1 MLIIPLTGSIHKRTL
16 SIITILIIL
25 INIFCFFVFQA
36 HDDER
41 YLEAYQF
48 YSDSGL
54 AIIELSAYSVY
65 LENKSRAEKSLK
77 PADVKEL
84 KREEIDRLS
93 KRMQGDDTFREKLSN
108 DEIITPGQDI
118 YHEWRSLRT
127 EFERLLHNVIGYR
140 YGYKPAQMDPLTA
153 LTHMFLHGDI
163 IHLLG
168 NMIFLWL
175 VGCMLELG
183 CSRLF
188 YVVLYLAGGICA
200 LALFT
205 LVNMNSNIPLI
216 GASGAIAA
224 LMGAFTVMYGKT
236 RIKVFYS
243 LGFYFNYAKISAI
256 LLLPVWIGNEVF
268 QMVFG
273 GESSI
278 AYVGHLGG
286 LLGGGAIGYVYR
298 RFFKMADE
306 KVFEEDPKEKIP
318 VLLEKAL
325 EKISQF
331 DMNNARSILMEIL
344 GIDPHNDVALM
355 HLFNVDKLNPGSN
368 EFHET
373 ALRLIK
379 HLSQDSKRH
388 DELYKVY
395 QEFSRLS
402 RPLEID
408 RDILFRVASV
418 FNAGGRLREA
428 EHILALFMKKHPNFP
443 KLPTGILNLGRAYL
457 KRGENER
464 GEKCLKIICQRYP
477 GSDESRIA
485 LQLLKGSSSKAA

>member
-1 MLIIPLTGSIHKRTL
+1 MLIIPLTGSIPKRRL

-36 HDDER
+36 HDNER

-54 AIIELSAYSVY
+54 GKIELSAYLVY
-65 LENKSRAEKSLK
+65 LESKSEAEKSIEPDEVKQLK
-77 PADVKEL
+77 Q
-84 KREEIDRLS
+84 EEIKRLF
-93 KRMQGDDTFREKLSN
+93 KRMQGDDIFLKKLSH
-108 DEIITPGQDI
+108 DEIITPAQGI
-118 YHEWRSLRT
+118 YNGWKSLRT
-127 EFERLLHNVIGYR
+127 EFEELLHNVTGYR
-140 YGYKPAQMDPLTA
+140 YAYKPALMDPLTA
-153 LTHMFLHGDI
+153 LTHMFLHGGI
-163 IHLLG
+163 VHILG

-188 YVVLYLAGGICA
+188 YVALYLAGGICA
-200 LALFT
+200 VALYT
-205 LVNMNSNIPLI
+205 LVNMNSNVPLI

-236 RIKVFYS
+236 KIKVFYS
-243 LGFYFNYAKISAI
+243 LGFYFNYATISAI
-256 LLLPVWIGNEVF
+256 LLLPIWIGNEVF

-273 GESSI
+273 GESRV
-278 AYVGHLGG
+278 AYVAHLGG

-298 RFFKMADE
+298 RFFEMADQ

-325 EKISQF
+325 EKISQL
-331 DMNNARSILMEIL
+331 DMNNARSILIEIL
-344 GIDPHNDVALM
+344 GIDPHHDVALM

-373 ALRLIK
+373 ALMLIK

-402 RPLEID
+402 KALEID

-418 FNAGGRLREA
+418 FNAGGRLRET

-443 KLPTGILNLGRAYL
+443 MLPTGILNLGRAYL
-457 KRGENER
+457 RKGENER

-485 LQLLKGSSSKAA
+485 LQLLKGSSSTAA

>member
-1 MLIIPLTGSIHKRTL
+1 MLIIPLTGNIRKHKL

-36 HDDER
+36 HDNER

-54 AIIELSAYSVY
+54 EKIELSAYSVY
-65 LENKSRAEKSLK
+65 LEKKSGAEKSLK
-77 PADVKEL
+77 TDDVKEL
-84 KREEIDRLS
+84 KQEEIDRLL
-93 KRMQGDDTFREKLSN
+93 KRMQGDDIFLRRLSN
-108 DEIITPGQDI
+108 DEIITPGQET
-118 YHEWRSLRT
+118 YNEWRSLRT
-127 EFERLLHNVIGYR
+127 EFEKLLENVISYR
-140 YGYKPAQMDPLTA
+140 YGYKPSRMDPLTV

-163 IHLLG
+163 MHILG

-200 LALFT
+200 VALFT
-205 LVNMNSNIPLI
+205 VFNMNSNVPLI

-236 RIKVFYS
+236 KIKVFYS

-256 LLLPVWIGNEVF
+256 LLFPIWIANEVF
-268 QMVFG
+268 QMIFG
-273 GESSI
+273 GESRI
-278 AYVGHLGG
+278 AYVAHLGG
-286 LLGGGAIGYVYR
+286 LLGGGAIGYGYR

-325 EKISQF
+325 EKISKL
-331 DMNNARSILMEIL
+331 DMNKARPILMEIL
-344 GIDPHNDVALM
+344 GIDPHNDIALM

-373 ALRLIK
+373 ALTLIQ

-402 RPLEID
+402 KPLEID

-418 FNAGGRLREA
+418 FNASGRLREA
-428 EHILALFMKKHPNFP
+428 EHILASFMKKHPNFP

-457 KRGENER
+457 KKGENER

-485 LQLLKGSSSKAA
+485 LELLKGSRRTVA